1 MSGKDIKD
9 LKPSK
14 KSRYKQGYINPKS
27 CKKLFESQE
36 NEKIIY
42 RSSYE
47 KRFIMWLEKSPK
59 VKHWGSECVSV
70 DYTGADGKK
79 HEYWPDYMVEF
90 DDGSKCLI
98 EIKPYS
104 QTVEPDP
111 RCEYA
116 YEAFKKNF
124 LKWMAAKEFCE
135 HNGMSFKILTEHTI
149 NRLPLQ
155 T

>member
-27 CKKLFESQE
+27 CKKLFESQQ

-47 KRFIMWLEKSPK
+47 KRFILWLEKSEK
-59 VKHWGSECVSV
+59 VKHWGSECISIE
-70 DYTGADGKK
+70 YIGEDGQK
-79 HEYWPDYMVEF
+79 HHYWPDYIVEF
-90 DDGSKCLI
+90 VDGRKFVF
-98 EIKPYS
+98 EVKPYS
-104 QTVEPDP
+104 QTVQPDP

-116 YEAFKKNF
+116 YREYKKNM
-124 LKWMAAKEFCE
+124 LKWTAAKQFCE
-135 HNGMSFKILTEHTI
+135 RNGMHFKVITEHI
-149 NRLPLQ
+149 ISRLPLVA
-155 T
+155 